1 MNKEILRKYF
11 IMGSQNCLADPVET
25 LEKAID
31 GGITCFQYRE
41 KGDLALVGDAKVAL
55 GLQLRERCKS
65 ANIPFIINDDIDLI
79 ELLDVD
85 GIHVGQ
91 SDMSVRKLRA
101 KYPDLIIGLSI
112 SNLTELRQSPLEFVD
127 YVGAGPVFETR
138 SKADAN
144 PVAGLKWIE
153 SLRSMYSELP
163 LVGIGGINP
172 TNKDLVLKAGA
183 DGVSVISAISKASD
197 IKEVVKQL

>member
-41 KGDLALVGDAKVAL
+41 KGDLALVGDAKVEL

-144 PVAGLKWIE
+144 PVSGLKWIE